1 MIVGVESQIITWGL
15 TMEFNTEE
23 LKPLADRLAE
33 MVSREL
39 ANGTEDATVR
49 DIETAMRRQLLKMG
63 RLALGEFLSQTDVNR
78 ERSIACDCPV
88 AHSAVHTASVSTG
101 RGGGT

>member
-15 TMEFNTEE
+15 TMEFSTEE

-39 ANGTEDATVR
+39 ANGTEGR
-49 DIETAMRRQLLKMG
+49 DGPRHRDSAAPAAAKNGSSSAG
-63 RLALGEFLSQTDVNR
+63 RSF
-78 ERSIACDCPV
+78 
-88 AHSAVHTASVSTG
+88 
-101 RGGGT
+101 